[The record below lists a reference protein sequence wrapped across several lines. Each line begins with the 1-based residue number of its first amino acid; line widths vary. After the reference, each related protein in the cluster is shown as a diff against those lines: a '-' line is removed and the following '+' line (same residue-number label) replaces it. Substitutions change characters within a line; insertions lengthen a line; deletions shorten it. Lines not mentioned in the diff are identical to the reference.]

1 MPFRSAS
8 RIYRLVLRLVPCRP
22 ASRFAYR
29 PASRLAS
36 RLAFRFSYRSCVS
49 SCVLSLRFAFLVCPL
64 VMVFDTGAV
73 SSCSP
78 LVLRSAVCLV
88 LRAVPAS
95 RAMPFV
101 RLALRFALR
110 LVIVSRFSACP
121 WAMAFDEAPFRP
133 ACRLPS
139 RLACRSSVSPL
150 RAVLRPVFI
159 TRFARLRSS
168 SVGGVFPAAPFLF
181 ARCSSYAV
189 PCHVVPDDPDG
200 LDETGRTTRRSS
212 GTRRGNGN
220 EGYWTELMNDGTRR
234 RMKERNK
241 QAGDMG
247 NDETNDEKRSGTKNE
262 TRRGRN
268 IGTVSPCS
276 SLVPFRRAVRRF
288 CLVCALR
295 SRLPRALP
303 CSHPPLVFSHR
314 ALSGTGATKQAGR
327 GMERRRWMRANE
339 RSTEEAIWDATG

>member
-1 MPFRSAS
+1 MCSYCGCSHTRRLCAYPACYIFSWWRRPRPPRELPLERLIYRRRFALLSAHLVSFFYMPFRSAS
-8 RIYRLVLRLVPCRP
+8 RIYRLAFRLVPCRP

-78 LVLRSAVCLV
+78 LVLRSAVYLV
-88 LRAVPAS
+88 LRVVPAS

-159 TRFARLRSS
+159 TRFARLRS
-168 SVGGVFPAAPFLF
+168 
-181 ARCSSYAV
+181 
-189 PCHVVPDDPDG
+189 
-200 LDETGRTTRRSS
+200 
-212 GTRRGNGN
+212 
-220 EGYWTELMNDGTRR
+220 
-234 RMKERNK
+234 
-241 QAGDMG
+241 
-247 NDETNDEKRSGTKNE
+247 
-262 TRRGRN
+262 
-268 IGTVSPCS
+268 
-276 SLVPFRRAVRRF
+276 
-288 CLVCALR
+288 
-295 SRLPRALP
+295 
-303 CSHPPLVFSHR
+303 
-314 ALSGTGATKQAGR
+314 
-327 GMERRRWMRANE
+327 
-339 RSTEEAIWDATG
+339 